1 MLTDLQLMK
10 VRMMQEK
17 TDVMD
22 IGQIVSDFGFPI
34 VAAIGMGY
42 FIFYIWIWTTKEVKP
57 VIFKA
62 SKTLI
67 KLIDRVRML
76 DNDMI
81 RLNTKLQMILEY
93 QEKSGII
100 HDSDTEEFL
109 AKHASTSEEFNQSSD
124 PEK

>member
-10 VRMMQEK
+10 VRTMQEK

-34 VAAIGMGY
+34 VAAVGMGY

-57 VIFKA
+57 VIGTA

-67 KLIDRVRML
+67 KLVDRIRML

-81 RLNTKLQMILEY
+81 RLNTKLQMVLEY
-93 QEKSGII
+93 QKKSGIN
-100 HDSDTEEFL
+100 HDSDIEDFL
-109 AKHASTSEEFNQSSD
+109 AENASKSAEFNQSSD
-124 PEK
+124 REK

>member
-34 VAAIGMGY
+34 VAAVGMGY
-42 FIFYIWIWTTKEVKP
+42 FIYYIWIWTTKEVKP
-57 VIFKA
+57 VIGSA

-67 KLIDRVRML
+67 KLVDRIRML

-81 RLNTKLQMILEY
+81 RLNTKLQMVLEY
-93 QEKSGII
+93 QKKSGIN
-100 HDSDTEEFL
+100 HDSDIEEFL
-109 AKHASTSEEFNQSSD
+109 AKNASTSAEFNQSSD
-124 PEK
+124 REK

>member
-1 MLTDLQLMK
+1 MK

-34 VAAIGMGY
+34 VAAVGMGY
-42 FIFYIWIWTTKEVKP
+42 FIYYIWIWTTKEVKP
-57 VIFKA
+57 VIGSA

-67 KLIDRVRML
+67 KLVDRIRML

-81 RLNTKLQMILEY
+81 RLNTKLQMVLEY
-93 QEKSGII
+93 QKKSGIN
-100 HDSDTEEFL
+100 HDSDIEEFL
-109 AKHASTSEEFNQSSD
+109 AKNASTSAEFNQSSD
-124 PEK
+124 REK